1 MLVLKGNIP
10 RFSWE
15 PSTTMLTYRLK
26 GTTEASVSNQAGHPK
41 HYCFFPPLPATTSI
55 RPTEPNLRFPRR
67 TMDSF
72 CVADL
77 NQN

>member
-26 GTTEASVSNQAGHPK
+26 GTTDVPVSNRTGRAN
-41 HYCFFPPLPATTSI
+41 CRRFRRSLLTEADV
-55 RPTEPNLRFPRR
+55 RPSTQIFGRPGEPHALG
-67 TMDSF
+67 
-72 CVADL
+72 C
-77 NQN
+77 

>member
-26 GTTEASVSNQAGHPK
+26 GTTEASVSYQAGHPK
-41 HYCFFPPLPATTSI
+41 HYCFFPPLPATTAV
-55 RPTEPNLRFPRR
+55 RPTDPIFGRHGEPWIRSALL
-67 TMDSF
+67 T
-72 CVADL
+72 
-77 NQN
+77 